1 MVEAQ
6 PSLFTV
12 PEESEHALSPLSL
25 EPDHPLTSLPEES
38 THTLSALPAVGTG
51 TPRLT
56 ASRSLKYY
64 VNGELEVARSLG
76 DFQLKQGRIRERHW
90 NFPSEERELEGV
102 SGFHGD
108 VVSDVPFVK

>member
-1 MVEAQ
+1 MNSASTTEDANEA
-6 PSLFTV
+6 SSVTTT
-12 PEESEHALSPLSL
+12 
-25 EPDHPLTSLPEES
+25 EPYTTGSLPMD
-38 THTLSALPAVGTG
+38 ALPMVGTG
-51 TPRLT
+51 SPRLT

-102 SGFHGD
+102 SGFRGD